1 MPLLTLCTTGK
12 LLLLCTGVAM
22 AAQICLMNDGLTWGA
37 SPAIQDPKPAKDLRR
52 SR

>member
-22 AAQICLMNDGLTWGA
+22 AAQICLMNGLTWGA

-52 SR
+52 SQ